1 MSKISQK
8 LKALER
14 TPPWEWPDSAGA
26 TLLAVVRDRSAS
38 EDERMLA
45 AELAGESVFVDDAL
59 AKALVAVV
67 GGAEEPEELRATSA
81 IALGPVLELC
91 DTEGFDEDD
100 DMNDAPISERTF
112 GEVRQALRATYEN
125 PSTPKLVRRRVL
137 EGAVRAPQDWQR
149 EAIRVAY
156 ASDDPEWRLTA
167 VFCMRFVQG
176 FDEQILASLESPDAE
191 VQAEAVRGAGEWE
204 LEAAAPHVLRLLA
217 NKDTDKDLLI
227 AAITAVATV
236 SRERALELLP
246 DFEDSDD
253 PDIAEAAEEA
263 TQMALL
269 DWSGAGDLA
278 DEDEE
283 EDEDEDDGLP

>member
-1 MSKISQK
+1 MKRNAEI
-8 LKALER
+8 LEQLQR
-14 TPPWEWPDSAGA
+14 TPPWEWPDHAGA
-26 TLLAVVRDRSAS
+26 TLLAVVRDRRAS
-38 EDERMLA
+38 EEERVLA

-67 GGAEEPEELRATSA
+67 GSAEEPEELRATSA

-156 ASDDPEWRLTA
+156 ATDDPEWRLTA

-176 FDEQILASLESPDAE
+176 FDEQILASLESPDVE
-191 VQAEAVRGAGEWE
+191 VEAEAVRGAGEWE
-204 LEAAAPHVLRLLA
+204 LKEAAPHVLRLLA
-217 NKDTDKDLLI
+217 NKDTDKDLLV

-236 SRERALELLP
+236 SRDRALELLP

-263 TQMALL
+263 TQMAQL
-269 DWSGAGDLA
+269 DWNAAIDDG
-278 DEDEE
+278 EE
-283 EDEDEDDGLP
+283 EEDEDDGLP